1 LMTSSR
7 LKVSPSG
14 TVGFNHLLDLPT
26 DIDVS
31 PELAAKMQVA
41 RFTGFMA
48 GKDGWRIIPL
58 KITGTTDHP
67 SVGANQATLGKQL
80 QKGIQGEIEKRL
92 FKDGSKQQ
100 QQQKSQDEK
109 PRDPLKGLFG
119 K

>member
-1 LMTSSR
+1 
-7 LKVSPSG
+7 
-14 TVGFNHLLDLPT
+14 
-26 DIDVS
+26 
-31 PELAAKMQVA
+31 MQVA

-80 QKGIQGEIEKRL
+80 QKGLEGEIEKRL
-92 FKDGSKQQ
+92 FKEGSQQ
-100 QQQKSQDEK
+100 QQQKGQDEK
-109 PRDPLKGLFG
+109 PKGLLKGLLG